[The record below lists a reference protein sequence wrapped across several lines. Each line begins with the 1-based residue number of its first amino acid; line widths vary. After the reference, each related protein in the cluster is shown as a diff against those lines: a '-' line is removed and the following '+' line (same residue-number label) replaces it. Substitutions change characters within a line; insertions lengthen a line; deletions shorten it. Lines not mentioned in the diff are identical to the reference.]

1 MRFYSYFE
9 EKYWINY
16 CTTPIAKCER
26 TVDIYVCIID
36 LNIVMP
42 DYTRLVSLIKVLRI
56 VGFYW
61 PPVCR
66 AKGIK
71 SYIMWKMA
79 SKRLDA
85 SSTAYEVT
93 ASSSACVLTV
103 IVNSD
108 TRTVYHKTS
117 GKRAYNMET
126 IHRAVKLSGSKPETP
141 DFGATLRG
149 VEPVNETV
157 VVEVLL

>member
-36 LNIVMP
+36 LILLCPNTH
-42 DYTRLVSLIKVLRI
+42 DLSALLRCCVSL
-56 VGFYW
+56 GFYW

-85 SSTAYEVT
+85 SSAAYEVT

-117 GKRAYNMET
+117 GKRAYNMEA